1 MNTKKAGRPK
11 GAVSLTQITV
21 AKLLE
26 IINHDPDA
34 IITVGKIWLDKQS
47 KPATLLTQ
55 DGDSLPSVILSQLQ
69 KEEQEQQE
77 EEKVQFTIS

>member
-1 MNTKKAGRPK
+1 MNAKKIGRPK

-26 IINHDPDA
+26 IVNHNPDA
-34 IITVGKIWLDKQS
+34 IITVGKVWLDKQS
-47 KPATLLTQ
+47 DSTTLSIQ
-55 DGDSLPSVILSQLQ
+55 DGDSLPSAILAQLQ
-69 KEEQEQQE
+69 KEEQEQE

>member
-1 MNTKKAGRPK
+1 MNAKKAGRPK

-26 IINHDPDA
+26 IINHNPDA
-34 IITVGKIWLDKQS
+34 IITVGKVWLDKQR
-47 KPATLLTQ
+47 KPATVLIQ
-55 DGDSLPSVILSQLQ
+55 DGDSLPSAILAQLQ
-69 KEEQEQQE
+69 EEE